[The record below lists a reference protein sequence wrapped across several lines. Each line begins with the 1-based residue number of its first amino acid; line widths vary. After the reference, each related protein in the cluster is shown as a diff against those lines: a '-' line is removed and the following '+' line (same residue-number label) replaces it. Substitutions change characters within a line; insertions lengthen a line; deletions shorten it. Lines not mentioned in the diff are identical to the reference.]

1 MEINGIAHVSLTVSD
16 FERSVA
22 FYRELLPF
30 LGLKPVV
37 DNGNSFYCVG
47 GRTGIA
53 IRRRKVSSDN
63 STFDQNRIGLH
74 HQCYRARTCKDVDDL
89 QAFLQLLGTKIVR
102 VPRENTD
109 FIRGYYS
116 MLFRRPRWHPP

>member
-1 MEINGIAHVSLTVSD
+1 MVSRTSHLQH

-53 IRRRKVSSDN
+53 IRRRKVLSDN

-74 HQCYRARTCKDVDDL
+74 HLCFRARTRKDVDDL
-89 QAFLQLLGTKIVR
+89 HAFLQTLGAKIVR
-102 VPRENTD
+102 VPREYND
-109 FIRGYYS
+109 FIPGYYS
-116 MLFRRPRWHPP
+116 MLFEAPMASVLR